1 MDKVSKEIKPKHD
14 NGKTSKARALAYE
27 VIKASEGGELPSKAE
42 LMRRAGYAPSTADRG
57 KSKSNGTPWTS
68 EAFREVLSSSGF
80 TVQKLNKIYEDASQA
95 NVVAVYQGEANE
107 TNVPDH
113 AMRLKAAKDIAE
125 LSGLHVK
132 RTQSVNVNI
141 DTNTDEMRE
150 LLGI

>member
-1 MDKVSKEIKPKHD
+1 MAKVSEGVKPKHS
-14 NGKTSKARALAYE
+14 NGRESRARALAYE
-27 VIKASEGGELPSKAE
+27 VIKASEGGELPTKAD
-42 LMRRAGYAPSTADRG
+42 LLRRAGYTESVAQKG
-57 KSKSNGTPWTS
+57 KTNPNGTPWTS
-68 EAFREVLSSSGF
+68 EAFRETLANSGF

-95 NVVAVYQGEANE
+95 NVVAVFQGEANE

-141 DTNTDEMRE
+141 DTNAEEMSA